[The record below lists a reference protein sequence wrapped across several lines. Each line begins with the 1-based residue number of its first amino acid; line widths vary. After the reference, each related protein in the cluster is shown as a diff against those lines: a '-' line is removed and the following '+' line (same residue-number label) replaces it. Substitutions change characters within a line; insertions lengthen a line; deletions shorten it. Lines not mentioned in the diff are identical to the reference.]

1 MTSVSA
7 SIQAMPSP
15 LALRDRCHA
24 MGVAMWRFASN
35 GKSLAAP
42 IEVGP
47 VGDWLKSPFIQRLV
61 SDSAVSWGYSNE
73 LSPRQV
79 FPGCWLIPLEERRR
93 RRRLSLSVAMAL
105 TPEALDSEQF
115 LSACSSAG
123 LDARVVGDKLRGMAR
138 FSQSGIEQFASMLR
152 LMNEDLSSISAQ
164 SLNIESLSRQLTES
178 YEEMSL
184 LYRLREYMSELA
196 QPQRFVRQACFE
208 LHEVLPFRW
217 IGARFVDD
225 QRHARTL
232 AGRSFTSGELTC
244 TPESFERAALAVL
257 LTLEPGSSRVMSGE
271 DAAAFGVEHA
281 QVLAHPITLAG
292 AVIGA
297 IFAGEK
303 YSEDIEVTNIELK
316 MVEAASG
323 YVAILAE
330 NAGLYEDERSMF
342 LGLLRALT
350 ASIDAKDPYTC
361 GHSERV
367 AELSADLARAVG
379 MSEAQVERVRIAGL
393 VHDIGKIGVP
403 EAVLRKPGRLTEE
416 EFGMMKL
423 HPEIGYRIL
432 RDIPQLED
440 VLPGVLHHHE
450 RFDGRGYP
458 AGLSGDRTPLMAR
471 IISLADSF
479 DAMSSTRTYRSAMD
493 RQRVLGEIEK
503 CAGTQFDPQLAQLFL
518 GLDLTE
524 YDEMVARH
532 QAQTESGGGITGVA
546 A

>member
-1 MTSVSA
+1 
-7 SIQAMPSP
+7 
-15 LALRDRCHA
+15 
-24 MGVAMWRFASN
+24 
-35 GKSLAAP
+35 
-42 IEVGP
+42 
-47 VGDWLKSPFIQRLV
+47 
-61 SDSAVSWGYSNE
+61 
-73 LSPRQV
+73 
-79 FPGCWLIPLEERRR
+79 
-93 RRRLSLSVAMAL
+93 MAL
-105 TPEALDSEQF
+105 TPEALESEQF
-115 LSACSSAG
+115 FSACSGAG
-123 LDARVVGDKLRGMAR
+123 LDARLVGEMLRPVAK
-138 FSQSGIEQFASMLR
+138 FSESGIVQFVLMLR
-152 LMNEDLSSISAQ
+152 WMNEDLGSISAQ

-217 IGARFVDD
+217 IGARFVED

-257 LTLEPGSSRVMSGE
+257 PTLEPGSSRVMSGD

-281 QVLAHPITLAG
+281 QVLAHPITRAG

-303 YSEDIEVTNIELK
+303 DSEDIEVTNIELK

-367 AELSADLARAVG
+367 AELSADLARAAG

-403 EAVLRKPGRLTEE
+403 EAVLRKPGRLTDE
-416 EFGMMKL
+416 EFGMMKQ

-450 RFDGRGYP
+450 RFDGKGYP